1 MRWIS
6 LSAAILFCG
15 LAFGA
20 DEASDRE
27 RLAADLLEA
36 MNMEAQVSQSF
47 EAAKAVIPAQMK
59 QMESFLPAGPDGEKL
74 GMPAELTTKMMDRM
88 TRLIATEMSWEN
100 IKADYVALY
109 ADTFSAAE
117 LEELVAFYRSAA
129 GKSLVAKQPQLTRKS
144 VEMYQKSM
152 LRLMPKIMTVTAAS
166 VREAALAASAR
177 KAALTASQ
185 VEQETVREAAPAV
198 AGPAHPVVPDP
209 AKESGVTAILQTKKP
224 EMLMLMSHD
233 GKHLRPLCDVP
244 SHPTIGSPAL
254 SPAGDMIACDGN
266 RPGTSYEGTE
276 LLLMKADGTDVQCLG
291 NGAMPTWSADGKRI
305 AFSCNAP
312 RGVWVLDLAT
322 KKREL
327 IDNEGW
333 GIQWSPDGK
342 YWAYSRRG
350 ALVVKNVATGEVQ
363 EQKSH
368 FGENQLYWGWNMAW
382 SPDCREVCGVV
393 QLQNQN
399 AVAVQSLVLPQ
410 AELSPIDPNNGVHRL
425 GRGFI
430 RLFSVGQE
438 INRDVAW
445 HPSGHRIV
453 FTAFLAPA
461 DRFQMF
467 EFDPSRDALPH
478 PVVGQTAT
486 NNFDQCWSAD
496 GKTLVYVS
504 HFNVDEA
511 EPSDAAESR

>member
-1 MRWIS
+1 MQWIS
-6 LSAAILFCG
+6 FSAAILFCG
-15 LAFGA
+15 LAFGTE
-20 DEASDRE
+20 EAGDRAPP
-27 RLAADLLEA
+27 AAD
-36 MNMEAQVSQSF
+36 
-47 EAAKAVIPAQMK
+47 
-59 QMESFLPAGPDGEKL
+59 
-74 GMPAELTTKMMDRM
+74 
-88 TRLIATEMSWEN
+88 
-100 IKADYVALY
+100 
-109 ADTFSAAE
+109 
-117 LEELVAFYRSAA
+117 
-129 GKSLVAKQPQLTRKS
+129 
-144 VEMYQKSM
+144 
-152 LRLMPKIMTVTAAS
+152 
-166 VREAALAASAR
+166 
-177 KAALTASQ
+177 
-185 VEQETVREAAPAV
+185 
-198 AGPAHPVVPDP
+198 VPDH
-209 AKESGVTAILQTKKP
+209 AVEATSATESGVSSVFRMKKP
-224 EMLMLMSHD
+224 EMLMLLSHD
-233 GKHLRPLCDVP
+233 GKRVRPLTDVP
-244 SHPTIGSPAL
+244 SHPTIGSPVL

-276 LLLMKADGTDVQCLG
+276 LLLMKADGTDVGCLG
-291 NGAMPTWSADGKRI
+291 NGAMPSWSEDGKRI

-327 IDNEGW
+327 IDNDGW

-350 ALVVKNVATGEVQ
+350 SLVVKNVATGEVHEQ
-363 EQKSH
+363 ESQ
-368 FGENQLYWGWNMAW
+368 FGDNQLYWGWNMAW
-382 SPDCREVCGVV
+382 SPDSRSLCGVV
-393 QLQNQN
+393 QLGNQN

-453 FTAFLAPA
+453 FTAFLEPV

-478 PVVGQTAT
+478 PVAGQTAT
-486 NNFDQCWSAD
+486 NNLDQCWSID
-496 GKTLVYVS
+496 GKTLVYVA

>member
-6 LSAAILFCG
+6 FSAAVLFCG

-20 DEASDRE
+20 DEASDRA
-27 RLAADLLEA
+27 RLAADLLDA

-47 EAAKAVIPAQMK
+47 EAAKAAIPAQMK
-59 QMESFLPAGPDGEKL
+59 QMQSFLPAGPNGEKRGL
-74 GMPAELTTKMMDRM
+74 PTEQTEKMMDRM
-88 TRLIATEMSWEN
+88 LGMIATEMSWEKV
-100 IKADYVALY
+100 KADYVALY
-109 ADTFSAAE
+109 ADTFTADE
-117 LEELVAFYRSAA
+117 LEELLAFYRSAA
-129 GKSLVAKQPQLTRKS
+129 GKSFVAKQPLLTRKS
-144 VEMYQKSM
+144 VAMSQKSM
-152 LRLMPKIMTVTAAS
+152 LRLMPKIIAMTTES
-166 VREAALAASAR
+166 VAEAAPPAR
-177 KAALTASQ
+177 
-185 VEQETVREAAPAV
+185 VEPVKERVAEAAPA
-198 AGPAHPVVPDP
+198 ADIPGRPVVPDP
-209 AKESGVTAILQTKKP
+209 AKASGVSAVFGLEKP
-224 EMLMLMSHD
+224 EMLMLLSHD
-233 GKHLRPLCDVP
+233 GKHLRPLTDVP

-276 LLLMKADGTDVQCLG
+276 LLLMKADGTEVECLG
-291 NGAMPTWSADGKRI
+291 NGAMPSWSDDGKRI

-382 SPDCREVCGVV
+382 SPDCREMCGVV
-393 QLQNQN
+393 QLRNGQT
-399 AVAVQSLVLPQ
+399 AVAVQSLQLPE
-410 AELSPIDPNNGVHRL
+410 AEDDAN
-425 GRGFI
+425 RGGI
-430 RLFSVGQE
+430 RLVSVGRE

-445 HPSGHRIV
+445 HPSGSRIV
-453 FTAFLAPA
+453 FTAFSAA
-461 DRFQMF
+461 TGRFQMF
-467 EFDPSRDALPH
+467 EFDPTIDSIPSA
-478 PVVGQTAT
+478 VAGQTAT

-496 GKTLVYVS
+496 GKTLVYVA
-504 HFNVDEA
+504 HFNIDGN
-511 EPSDAAESR
+511 EP

>member
-1 MRWIS
+1 MNRH
-6 LSAAILFCG
+6 LSRVLILVL
-15 LAFGA
+15 LASCVSA
-20 DEASDRE
+20 PSD
-27 RLAADLLEA
+27 
-36 MNMEAQVSQSF
+36 AQDKPSGNDAGGPGGQAVPAKTSGVSQVF
-47 EAAKAVIPAQMK
+47 
-59 QMESFLPAGPDGEKL
+59 
-74 GMPAELTTKMMDRM
+74 R
-88 TRLIATEMSWEN
+88 
-100 IKADYVALY
+100 
-109 ADTFSAAE
+109 
-117 LEELVAFYRSAA
+117 
-129 GKSLVAKQPQLTRKS
+129 
-144 VEMYQKSM
+144 
-152 LRLMPKIMTVTAAS
+152 MPKS
-166 VREAALAASAR
+166 
-177 KAALTASQ
+177 
-185 VEQETVREAAPAV
+185 
-198 AGPAHPVVPDP
+198 
-209 AKESGVTAILQTKKP
+209 
-224 EMLMLMSHD
+224 EMLMLLSHD

-276 LLLMKADGTDVQCLG
+276 LLLMKADGTEVECLG
-291 NGAMPTWSADGKRI
+291 NGAMPSWSADGKRI

-312 RGVWVLDLAT
+312 RGVWDLNLAT

-410 AELSPIDPNNGVHRL
+410 AELSPIDPNNGAHRL

-467 EFDPSRDALPH
+467 DFDPSRDALPH

-486 NNFDQCWSAD
+486 NNLDQCWSAD
-496 GKTLVYVS
+496 GKTLVYVA

-511 EPSDAAESR
+511 EPSDGAESR

>member
-6 LSAAILFCG
+6 FSAAVLFCG

-20 DEASDRE
+20 DEASDRA
-27 RLAADLLEA
+27 RLAADLLDA

-47 EAAKAVIPAQMK
+47 EAAKAAIPAQMK
-59 QMESFLPAGPDGEKL
+59 QMQSFLPAGPNGEKRGL
-74 GMPAELTTKMMDRM
+74 PTEQTEKMMDRM
-88 TRLIATEMSWEN
+88 LGMIATEMSWEKV
-100 IKADYVALY
+100 KADYVALY
-109 ADTFSAAE
+109 ADTFTADE
-117 LEELVAFYRSAA
+117 LEELLAFYRSAA
-129 GKSLVAKQPQLTRKS
+129 GKSFVAKQPLLTRKS
-144 VEMYQKSM
+144 VAMSQKSM
-152 LRLMPKIMTVTAAS
+152 LRLMPKIIAMTTES
-166 VREAALAASAR
+166 VAEAAPPAR
-177 KAALTASQ
+177 
-185 VEQETVREAAPAV
+185 VEPVKERVAEAAPA
-198 AGPAHPVVPDP
+198 ADIPGRPVVPYP
-209 AKESGVTAILQTKKP
+209 AKASGVSAVFGLEKP
-224 EMLMLMSHD
+224 EMLMLLSHD
-233 GKHLRPLCDVP
+233 GKHLRPLTDVP

-276 LLLMKADGTDVQCLG
+276 LLLMKADGTEVECLG
-291 NGAMPTWSADGKRI
+291 NGAMPSWSDDGKRI

-342 YWAYSRRG
+342 YCAYSRRG

-382 SPDCREVCGVV
+382 SPDCREMCGVV
-393 QLQNQN
+393 QLRNGQT
-399 AVAVQSLVLPQ
+399 AVAVQSLQLPE
-410 AELSPIDPNNGVHRL
+410 AEDDAN
-425 GRGFI
+425 RGGI
-430 RLFSVGQE
+430 RLVSVGRE

-445 HPSGHRIV
+445 HPSGSRIV
-453 FTAFLAPA
+453 FTAFSAA
-461 DRFQMF
+461 TGRFQMF
-467 EFDPSRDALPH
+467 EFDPTIDSIPSA
-478 PVVGQTAT
+478 VAGQTAT

-496 GKTLVYVS
+496 GKTLVYVA
-504 HFNVDEA
+504 HFNIDGN
-511 EPSDAAESR
+511 EP

>member
-1 MRWIS
+1 MSQWMAF
-6 LSAAILFCG
+6 SAAILFCG
-15 LAFGA
+15 LAFAA
-20 DEASDRE
+20 DEPGDRT
-27 RLAADLLEA
+27 RLATELLDA

-47 EAAKAVIPAQMK
+47 EVAKAAIPAQMK
-59 QMESFLPAGPDGEKL
+59 QMESFLPAGPNGAKR
-74 GMPAELTTKMMDRM
+74 GMPVERTTNMMDRM
-88 TRLIATEMSWEN
+88 MELIATEMSWE
-100 IKADYVALY
+100 KLEADYVALY
-109 ADTFSAAE
+109 ADTFSAAD
-117 LEELVAFYRSAA
+117 LESLLAFYRSPA
-129 GKSLVAKQPQLTRKS
+129 GKSFVAKQPQLTRKT
-144 VEMYQKSM
+144 VEMSQKSM
-152 LRLMPKIMTVTAAS
+152 LRLMPKIIAMNAESAAGAAQPTRIES
-166 VREAALAASAR
+166 VAERVA
-177 KAALTASQ
+177 
-185 VEQETVREAAPAV
+185 EAAPVAAV
-198 AGPAHPVVPDP
+198 SDQAVEATSTT
-209 AKESGVTAILQTKKP
+209 ESGVSSIFQMKKP
-224 EMLMLMSHD
+224 EMLMLLSHD
-233 GKHLRPLCDVP
+233 GKHVRPLADVP

-291 NGAMPTWSADGKRI
+291 NGAMPSWSADGTRL

-322 KKREL
+322 RKREL
-327 IDNEGW
+327 VDSEGW

-350 ALVVKNVATGEVQ
+350 ALVVKNVATGEAQ

-368 FGENQLYWGWNMAW
+368 FGENQLFWGWNMAW

-410 AELSPIDPNNGVHRL
+410 AELSPLDPNNGVHRL

-453 FTAFLAPA
+453 FTAFLEPA

-467 EFDPSRDALPH
+467 AFDPSRDALPH
-478 PVVGQTAT
+478 PVAGQTAT
-486 NNFDQCWSAD
+486 NNLDQCWSAD
-496 GKTLVYVS
+496 GKTLVYVA

>member
-1 MRWIS
+1 
-6 LSAAILFCG
+6 
-15 LAFGA
+15 
-20 DEASDRE
+20 
-27 RLAADLLEA
+27 
-36 MNMEAQVSQSF
+36 
-47 EAAKAVIPAQMK
+47 
-59 QMESFLPAGPDGEKL
+59 
-74 GMPAELTTKMMDRM
+74 
-88 TRLIATEMSWEN
+88 
-100 IKADYVALY
+100 
-109 ADTFSAAE
+109 
-117 LEELVAFYRSAA
+117 
-129 GKSLVAKQPQLTRKS
+129 
-144 VEMYQKSM
+144 
-152 LRLMPKIMTVTAAS
+152 
-166 VREAALAASAR
+166 
-177 KAALTASQ
+177 
-185 VEQETVREAAPAV
+185 
-198 AGPAHPVVPDP
+198 
-209 AKESGVTAILQTKKP
+209 
-224 EMLMLMSHD
+224 MLMLLSHD
-233 GKHLRPLCDVP
+233 GKHVRPLTDVP

-276 LLLMKADGTDVQCLG
+276 LLLMKADGTDVECLG
-291 NGAMPTWSADGKRI
+291 NGAMPSWSEDGKRS

-327 IDNEGW
+327 IDNDGW

-368 FGENQLYWGWNMAW
+368 FGENPLYWGWNIAW

-393 QLQNQN
+393 QLQNQS

-467 EFDPSRDALPH
+467 EFDPSRDAFPH

-496 GKTLVYVS
+496 GKTLVYVA

>member
-1 MRWIS
+1 
-6 LSAAILFCG
+6 
-15 LAFGA
+15 
-20 DEASDRE
+20 
-27 RLAADLLEA
+27 
-36 MNMEAQVSQSF
+36 
-47 EAAKAVIPAQMK
+47 
-59 QMESFLPAGPDGEKL
+59 MESLLPAGPNGERRGL
-74 GMPAELTTKMMDRM
+74 PTEQTTMMMDKMMDM
-88 TRLIATEMSWEN
+88 IATEMSWEKV
-100 IKADYVALY
+100 KADYVALY
-109 ADTFSAAE
+109 ADTFTADE
-117 LEELVAFYRSAA
+117 LEELLAFYRSAA
-129 GKSLVAKQPQLTRKS
+129 GKSFVAKQPLLTRKS
-144 VEMYQKSM
+144 VEMSQKSM
-152 LRLMPKIMTVTAAS
+152 LRLMPKIIAMTTESAA
-166 VREAALAASAR
+166 
-177 KAALTASQ
+177 
-185 VEQETVREAAPAV
+185 EAAPPVPVYAPRILVPESEPPTDIPRQPV
-198 AGPAHPVVPDP
+198 APAS
-209 AKESGVTAILQTKKP
+209 AKESGVSGVFRVAKP
-224 EMLMLMSHD
+224 EMLMLLSHD

-276 LLLMKADGTDVQCLG
+276 LLLMKADGTEVECLG
-291 NGAMPTWSADGKRI
+291 NGAMPSWSADGKRI

-410 AELSPIDPNNGVHRL
+410 AELSPIDPNNGAHRL

-430 RLFSVGQE
+430 RLYSVGQE

-486 NNFDQCWSAD
+486 NNLDQCWSAD
-496 GKTLVYVS
+496 GETMVYVA

>member
-1 MRWIS
+1 MRLTS
-6 LSAAILFCG
+6 FAAVFVIC
-15 LAFGA
+15 AVAIGA
-20 DEASDRE
+20 EEPSERH
-27 RLAADLLEA
+27 RLAENLLNA
-36 MNMEAQVSQSF
+36 MDMGTQITASF
-47 EAAKAVIPAQMK
+47 EAMKAVMPAQFE
-59 QMESFLPAGPDGEKL
+59 QMQASVPADAKGPKSGIGADQQK
-74 GMPAELTTKMMDRM
+74 KMMDKIM
-88 TRLIATEMSWEN
+88 DICAEEMKWEN
-100 IKADYVALY
+100 VKPDYINLY
-109 ADTFSAAE
+109 SETFSA
-117 LEELVAFYRSAA
+117 EELKELIAFYQSPV
-129 GKSLVAKQPQLTRKS
+129 GKAYLAKQPEL
-144 VEMYQKSM
+144 MQKSM
-152 LRLMPKIMTVTAAS
+152 QLSQKTMMRLMPKIIAMTTESAA
-166 VREAALAASAR
+166 
-177 KAALTASQ
+177 
-185 VEQETVREAAPAV
+185 EAAPPVPVYAPRKLVPESEPPTDIPRQPV
-198 AGPAHPVVPDP
+198 APAS
-209 AKESGVTAILQTKKP
+209 AKESGVSGVFRVAKP
-224 EMLMLMSHD
+224 EMLMLLSHD

-276 LLLMKADGTDVQCLG
+276 LLLMKADGTEVECLG
-291 NGAMPTWSADGKRI
+291 NGAMPSWSADGKRI

-410 AELSPIDPNNGVHRL
+410 AELSPIDPNNGAHRL

-486 NNFDQCWSAD
+486 NNLDQCWSAD
-496 GKTLVYVS
+496 GKTMVYVA

>member
-6 LSAAILFCG
+6 LSAAVLFCG

-20 DEASDRE
+20 DEASDRA
-27 RLAADLLEA
+27 RLAADLLDA

-47 EAAKAVIPAQMK
+47 EAAKAAIPAQMK
-59 QMESFLPAGPDGEKL
+59 QMQSFLPAGPNGEKRGL
-74 GMPAELTTKMMDRM
+74 PTEQTEKMMDRM
-88 TRLIATEMSWEN
+88 LGMIATEMSWEKV
-100 IKADYVALY
+100 KADYVALY
-109 ADTFSAAE
+109 ADTFTADE
-117 LEELVAFYRSAA
+117 LEELLAFYRSAA
-129 GKSLVAKQPQLTRKS
+129 GKSFVAKQPLLTRKS
-144 VEMYQKSM
+144 VAMSQKSM
-152 LRLMPKIMTVTAAS
+152 LRLMPKIIAMTTES
-166 VREAALAASAR
+166 VAEAAPPAR
-177 KAALTASQ
+177 
-185 VEQETVREAAPAV
+185 VEPVKECVAEAAPAADV
-198 AGPAHPVVPDP
+198 SGRPVVPEP
-209 AKESGVTAILQTKKP
+209 SKASGVSAVFGLEKP
-224 EMLMLMSHD
+224 EMLMLLSHD
-233 GKHLRPLCDVP
+233 GKHIRPLTDVP

-276 LLLMKADGTDVQCLG
+276 LLLMKADETDVECLG
-291 NGAMPTWSADGKRI
+291 NGAMPSWSDDGKRI

-382 SPDCREVCGVV
+382 SPDCREMCGVV

-410 AELSPIDPNNGVHRL
+410 AELSPIDPNNGAHRL

-478 PVVGQTAT
+478 PVAGQTAT
-486 NNFDQCWSAD
+486 NNLDQCWSAD
-496 GKTLVYVS
+496 GETMVYVA
-504 HFNVDEA
+504 HFNVDSN
-511 EPSDAAESR
+511 EP

>member
-6 LSAAILFCG
+6 FSAAVLFCG

-20 DEASDRE
+20 DEASDRA
-27 RLAADLLEA
+27 RLAADLLDA

-47 EAAKAVIPAQMK
+47 EAAKAAIPAQMK
-59 QMESFLPAGPDGEKL
+59 QMQSFLPAGPNGEKRGL
-74 GMPAELTTKMMDRM
+74 PTEQTEKMMDRM
-88 TRLIATEMSWEN
+88 LGMIATEMSWEKV
-100 IKADYVALY
+100 KADYVALY
-109 ADTFSAAE
+109 ADTFTADE
-117 LEELVAFYRSAA
+117 LEELLAFYRSAA
-129 GKSLVAKQPQLTRKS
+129 GKSFVAKQPLLTRKS
-144 VEMYQKSM
+144 VEMSQKVM
-152 LRLMPKIMTVTAAS
+152 LRLMPKIIALSAESAAE
-166 VREAALAASAR
+166 VAPPAR
-177 KAALTASQ
+177 
-185 VEQETVREAAPAV
+185 VEPVKERVAEAAPV
-198 AGPAHPVVPDP
+198 ADIPGRPVVPDP
-209 AKESGVTAILQTKKP
+209 ASASGVSAVFGLEKP
-224 EMLMLMSHD
+224 EMLMLLSHD
-233 GKHLRPLCDVP
+233 GKHVRPLTDVP

-276 LLLMKADGTDVQCLG
+276 LLLMKADGTEVECLG
-291 NGAMPTWSADGKRI
+291 NGAMPSWSDDGKRI

-382 SPDCREVCGVV
+382 SPDCREMCGVV
-393 QLQNQN
+393 QLRNGQT
-399 AVAVQSLVLPQ
+399 AVAVQSLQLPE
-410 AELSPIDPNNGVHRL
+410 AEDDAN
-425 GRGFI
+425 RGGI
-430 RLFSVGQE
+430 RLVSVGRE

-445 HPSGHRIV
+445 HPSGSRIV
-453 FTAFLAPA
+453 FTAFSAA
-461 DRFQMF
+461 TGRFQMF
-467 EFDPSRDALPH
+467 EFDPTIDSIPSA
-478 PVVGQTAT
+478 VAGQTAT

-496 GKTLVYVS
+496 GKTLVYVA
-504 HFNVDEA
+504 HFNIDGN
-511 EPSDAAESR
+511 EP